1 MPRTAWRTAPL
12 LPSPRRLMPN
22 SCESDHSVNHRA
34 QHVTNRCAL
43 TLTNHGE
50 IVRRHRNSPDPN
62 CQSAEFANSPC
73 LKKPLTKQ
81 LFARLSFL
89 TARGEYEYECESSSL
104 LRRFPGRCLFVVAS
118 TRRMAL
124 CYFNPAVVIV
134 DCPSVTE
141 RPGPWPAVG
150 FCKNFGSSTRS
161 KKV

>member
-1 MPRTAWRTAPL
+1 MPRTARRTVPL
-12 LPSPRRLMPN
+12 LPSQRRLRPN
-22 SCESDHSVNHRA
+22 SHEIGHCFNHRA

-50 IVRRHRNSPDPN
+50 IVRRHRHSPDPN

-73 LKKPLTKQ
+73 LKNRLPKGLI
-81 LFARLSFL
+81 ARLSFL
-89 TARGEYEYECESSSL
+89 TTRGEYECESSSL
-104 LRRFPGRCLFVVAS
+104 LRSFPGRCLFVVAT

-134 DCPSVTE
+134 DWPSVTE

-150 FCKNFGSSTRS
+150 FCRNFGSSTRS